1 MIATTISQ
9 AEADELAGAHPEL
22 TTAKLDITD
31 AGDRRQVAQWRVDVL
46 VNNAGLGQVGP
57 LRLIPLERIRR
68 VFEVNVFGTLAMTQA
83 VLPQMLERGSGR
95 ILILS
100 SVAGLRAGPMTGPY
114 SMTKHALQAMGSAL
128 RAELAPAGIDVA
140 LVNPGPFATGF
151 NNRMVDDP
159 GDWFDRSS
167 ARPEELQ
174 FLDGARQRITGNQ
187 LDPSEVVQRI
197 ADLVEASETELVNMV
212 PPDILARDGPRQ
224 GPLSRPVDIMWG
236 CRRHPWRSIA
246 ISPAKPRPSSAQGR
260 CRETINASMQEVVD
274 ARRRLELVALLSEPG
289 RFDFSAAELAW
300 GSSE

>member
-1 MIATTISQ
+1 MTTSVLVTGAGTGFGRGAAVELARRGHPVIATTISQ

-83 VLPQMLERGSGR
+83 VVPQMLERGSGR

-174 FLDGARQRITGNQ
+174 FLEGARERITGNQ

-197 ADLVEASETELVNMV
+197 ADLVEAGETELLNMV
-212 PPDILARDGPRQ
+212 PPDILARMGLDKG
-224 GPLSRPVDIMWG
+224 
-236 CRRHPWRSIA
+236 H
-246 ISPAKPRPSSAQGR
+246 
-260 CRETINASMQEVVD
+260 
-274 ARRRLELVALLSEPG
+274 
-289 RFDFSAAELAW
+289 
-300 GSSE
+300 